1 MEKFQELILIANRK
15 IKIAD
20 HILNVSYKLVDDPK
34 ILLSATLSIY
44 SAIEAAMFS
53 ALEYE
58 RLFKRVPVFSDNF
71 DSKYT
76 VFRNK
81 LAPKHNISNDDLKLL
96 KDLRE
101 INEAHKKSPV
111 EFTRKDKFVIASEDY
126 DLKTLELKDIK
137 IYLTRAKV
145 FIGQMDKFVNR
156 QNGIFR

>member
-15 IKIAD
+15 IQIAD
-20 HILNVSYKLVDDPK
+20 HILHVSYKLVDDPK
-34 ILLSATLSIY
+34 ILLSAITSIY
-44 SAIEAAMFS
+44 SAVEAAMYS

-76 VFRNK
+76 IFRNK
-81 LAPKHNISNDDLKLL
+81 LAPKHGFSNEDLKLIR
-96 KDLRE
+96 DLRE

-126 DLKTLELKDIK
+126 ELKTLEEKDIK
-137 IYLTRAKV
+137 KYLSRAKI
-145 FIGQMDKFVNR
+145 FIEQIDKFVKR